1 MSEEG
6 REERRTRGPVDPRP
20 VMPPKASKRKATNGY
35 RLPDPIPKGEIFA
48 DGKTRWRIGKSI
60 GVGGFGE
67 IYLCSNETE
76 NEVKDNATHVMK
88 VEPSENG
95 PLFVEMHFY
104 VRAATPNNMDAYKKE
119 HGIKDIGIPCFRG
132 KGLHT
137 YKGQSYRFLI
147 IDRYGKD
154 LQKIF
159 QTGRKIFAPKAA
171 YNFSKFMDALEYIH
185 SQGYVHNDLKA
196 QNLLLGHGRTKE
208 NDDVFLVDFG
218 LVSKYKVNGVHLEY
232 KPDARRA
239 HDGTIEYTS
248 RDAHIGAHSR
258 RSDLEILGYNLVHW
272 MSGNLPWMSNLTN
285 PVYVHTQKKGFMS
298 DIPSFLRNC
307 FGDNT
312 DYPDV
317 LEQFL
322 NYTDELRSL
331 FAEHEKVNSNKK
343 KSDALDKVLVRD
355 TGVQTS
361 PAFVKAAKAAAKAK
375 KRPKARKPIDSYST
389 DEEDDGMES
398 FVNKAKKAAKKA
410 LADDSSNG
418 NKKSRSRKLEL
429 HNQRKAGKSVTVHPS
444 PTASPPLVDTPD
456 SIFSTSAIHSTRS
469 TAPSSSS
476 CIDGGE
482 WCWER
487 VLCSDPEMLIRQ
499 ASRNSEAEDESPLA
513 LQRKTRKRE
522 HEREQLNWQ
531 QQLQHLTGKKSNSKH
546 ANQWMD
552 LTPNPLTPAMEDVI
566 NMRAKRVSI
575 EVDVPITPE
584 PSDDDFDFDDLDT
597 DSDSSHEE
605 YRPPKSKKKRN
616 YSSARSNI
624 PSVSVQNLMSGPNKI
639 RNKSSLKP
647 KYTRR
652 ISVQNDAELIYN
664 KTPSNPHPKLPA
676 PTPTSSKKS
685 RKLPTRSSH
694 RLRCKSS
701 EDDLKSLI
709 IDGEIFKSS
718 HAKKKAP
725 SSSNKKNDPSIS
737 KHQEKIKLVENG
749 IATNES
755 PQVKWEKILRINPE
769 RLLKKKNLTARID

>member
-1 MSEEG
+1 
-6 REERRTRGPVDPRP
+6 
-20 VMPPKASKRKATNGY
+20 MPPKASKRKATNGY

-171 YNFSKFMDALEYIH
+171 YNLAIRCMDALEYIH

-208 NDDVFLVDFG
+208 NDVFLVDFG

-322 NYTDELRSL
+322 NYTVSLEFDTKPDYDYCRSLFKDELRRLRLPSDGKID
-331 FAEHEKVNSNKK
+331 FSATSRDKK
-343 KSDALDKVLVRD
+343 QK
-355 TGVQTS
+355 
-361 PAFVKAAKAAAKAK
+361 
-375 KRPKARKPIDSYST
+375 KARRRKI
-389 DEEDDGMES
+389 S
-398 FVNKAKKAAKKA
+398 FNDVE
-410 LADDSSNG
+410 
-418 NKKSRSRKLEL
+418 LEL

-513 LQRKTRKRE
+513 LQRKTVEELRQKESLKNPTPAMLALIQKIEERE

-755 PQVKWEKILRINPE
+755 P
-769 RLLKKKNLTARID
+769 

>member
-1 MSEEG
+1 
-6 REERRTRGPVDPRP
+6 
-20 VMPPKASKRKATNGY
+20 MPPKASKRKATNGY

-171 YNFSKFMDALEYIH
+171 YNLAIRCMDALEYIH

-208 NDDVFLVDFG
+208 NDVFLVDFG

-322 NYTDELRSL
+322 NYTVSLEFDTKPDYDYCRSLFKDELRRLRLPSDGKIDFSATSRDKKQKVGKNFFEDSGESQNSENEDVL
-331 FAEHEKVNSNKK
+331 SSDQTPKKSVRRARKVNSNKK

-418 NKKSRSRKLEL
+418 NKKSRSR
-429 HNQRKAGKSVTVHPS
+429 
-444 PTASPPLVDTPD
+444 
-456 SIFSTSAIHSTRS
+456 
-469 TAPSSSS
+469 SSSKKGT
-476 CIDGGE
+476 D
-482 WCWER
+482 
-487 VLCSDPEMLIRQ
+487 DKD
-499 ASRNSEAEDESPLA
+499 DEF
-513 LQRKTRKRE
+513 
-522 HEREQLNWQ
+522 
-531 QQLQHLTGKKSNSKH
+531 
-546 ANQWMD
+546 D
-552 LTPNPLTPAMEDVI
+552 NPTPAMLAI
-566 NMRAKRVSI
+566 MQKRKQA
-575 EVDVPITPE
+575 
-584 PSDDDFDFDDLDT
+584 LK
-597 DSDSSHEE
+597 
-605 YRPPKSKKKRN
+605 KSK
-616 YSSARSNI
+616 Y
-624 PSVSVQNLMSGPNKI
+624 
-639 RNKSSLKP
+639 
-647 KYTRR
+647 
-652 ISVQNDAELIYN
+652 
-664 KTPSNPHPKLPA
+664 
-676 PTPTSSKKS
+676 
-685 RKLPTRSSH
+685 
-694 RLRCKSS
+694 
-701 EDDLKSLI
+701 
-709 IDGEIFKSS
+709 
-718 HAKKKAP
+718 
-725 SSSNKKNDPSIS
+725 
-737 KHQEKIKLVENG
+737 
-749 IATNES
+749 
-755 PQVKWEKILRINPE
+755 
-769 RLLKKKNLTARID
+769 